1 MTTLFNPVETAE
13 TNQGA
18 ERCLNCGAE
27 LMGEYC
33 SACGQ
38 KKLDPRDLS
47 VKRFGGQLVD
57 ELTDLQSN
65 KILRTFSSLLF
76 RPGLL
81 TSEYLAGRKKR
92 FITPVRLY
100 LTFSAIYFL
109 FAWGTLS
116 DVRGGGAE
124 RLSRMPVV
132 MAMAQR
138 KGVDAHILADR
149 IQQRAEKAAG
159 VLRFGS
165 VLVSGLFLLLLY
177 LPKRKYY
184 VEHLIFSFHYYSFD
198 FCCKTIFALLYV
210 AMAALGWRLPGMVL
224 NFFYP
229 IALIYLVFALR
240 KVYQERWRWTLLKSA
255 VLFACETALFFA
267 VNIAGFI
274 IAFVV
279 I

>member
-1 MTTLFNPVETAE
+1 MTTPSEPAEMTETVKD
-13 TNQGA
+13 A

-33 SACGQ
+33 SGCGQ
-38 KKLDPRDLS
+38 KRLDPQDLS
-47 VKRFGGQLVD
+47 VKRFGGHLVD

-65 KILRTFSSLLF
+65 KILRTFSTLLF
-76 RPGLL
+76 KPGFL

-92 FITPVRLY
+92 YITPVRLY

-124 RLSRMPVV
+124 RLSRSSVV
-132 MAMAQR
+132 VAMAQR
-138 KGVDAHILADR
+138 KGMDAHILADR

-165 VLVSGLFLLLLY
+165 VLVSGLFLSLLY
-177 LPKRKYY
+177 LPRRKYY

-198 FCCKTIFALLYV
+198 FCCKSIFALLYV
-210 AMAALGWRLPGMVL
+210 GIAALGWKLPGMVL

-240 KVYQERWRWTLLKSA
+240 KVYQEKWPWTLLKSA

-274 IAFVV
+274 IAFGVT
-279 I
+279 

>member
-1 MTTLFNPVETAE
+1 MTTPPKPAE
-13 TNQGA
+13 TTETVKDA

-27 LMGEYC
+27 LSGEYC

-47 VKRFGGQLVD
+47 VKRFGGHLVD

-65 KILRTFSSLLF
+65 KILRTLSTLLF

-92 FITPVRLY
+92 YITPVRLY

-116 DVRGGGAE
+116 AVRGGGAE
-124 RLSRMPVV
+124 RMSRVPEVV
-132 MAMAQR
+132 AMARR
-138 KGVDAHILADR
+138 KGVDAHIMADR
-149 IQQRAEKAAG
+149 IQQRAEKAAA

-165 VLVSGLFLLLLY
+165 VLVSGLFLSLLY
-177 LPKRKYY
+177 IREKKYY

-198 FCCKTIFALLYV
+198 FCCKSIFAILYL
-210 AMAALGWRLPGMVL
+210 AIAALGRKLPGMVL
-224 NFFYP
+224 SFFYP

-240 KVYQERWRWTLLKSA
+240 KVYRQKWPWTLLKSA

-274 IAFVV
+274 IAFVMT
-279 I
+279 

>member
-1 MTTLFNPVETAE
+1 MSTPDKPPETTEAAN
-13 TNQGA
+13 GA
-18 ERCLNCGAE
+18 EKCPNCGAE
-27 LMGEYC
+27 VIGEYC
-33 SACGQ
+33 AACGQ
-38 KKLDPRDLS
+38 KKFDPRDLS
-47 VKRFGGQLVD
+47 VKRFVGHLFD

-65 KILRTFSSLLF
+65 KIVRSFLGLLF

-81 TSEYLAGRKKR
+81 TSAYLAGRKKR
-92 FITPVRLY
+92 YLTPVRLY

-124 RLSRMPVV
+124 RMSRSSVV
-132 MAMAQR
+132 VAIARR
-138 KGVDAHILADR
+138 KGVDPHIMADR
-149 IQQRAEKAAG
+149 IQQRAEKAAA

-165 VLVSGLFLLLLY
+165 VLVSGLFLSLLY
-177 LPKRKYY
+177 IRGKKYY

-198 FCCKTIFALLYV
+198 FCCKSIFALLYV
-210 AMAALGWRLPGMVL
+210 TVAAVGWRLPAMVL

-240 KVYQERWRWTLLKSA
+240 RVYRQKWSWTLLKSA

-274 IAFVV
+274 IAFVMT
-279 I
+279 